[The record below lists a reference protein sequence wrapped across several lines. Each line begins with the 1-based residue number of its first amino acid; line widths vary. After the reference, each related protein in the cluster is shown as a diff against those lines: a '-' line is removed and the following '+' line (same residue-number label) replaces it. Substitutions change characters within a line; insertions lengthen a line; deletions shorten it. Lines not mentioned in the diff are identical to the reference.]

1 MLPGPATGGTA
12 AFAVQGVASG
22 STRSSSINSSQ
33 FILRAMR
40 CVTIPA
46 RLVSLTVPRRYSS
59 RAALTTSWAQSR
71 ELTATQAAASYAV
84 GMLGNS
90 VCGRLVCF
98 QNEFAVFLFGEKAA
112 DRLAILAVGDHVTL
126 PEALL
131 KESQSFVW
139 KRAVQCVCS
148 RRSFR
153 TTLYFY
159 ERTHTLCRACRP
171 VKASSESMFFFLV
184 IALDAEQSSII

>member
-126 PEALL
+126 KALL
-131 KESQSFVW
+131 ERV
-139 KRAVQCVCS
+139 AVLCVEEGCPECLLAKVLQD
-148 RRSFR
+148 RVVLLR
-153 TTLYFY
+153 
-159 ERTHTLCRACRP
+159 ENPHTLLGVSP
-171 VKASSESMFFFLV
+171 SEG
-184 IALDAEQSSII
+184 